1 MNIRRGLIPGILV
14 LVVVASVI
22 GTVLG
27 YGRVVFN
34 AWFIGVCALIALG
47 LLSMFYLLITGN
59 KKKHA
64 AQAELIGELP
74 STPAD
79 LGAEQRGPDTGLYL
93 GSTMAPSWQNR
104 VVVGDISDRA
114 SATIAEFAAGV
125 LISRQGASDIWIPRE
140 AITAVRTER
149 GIAGKVMS
157 ADGVLVIRWVL
168 PSGTEI
174 DTGLRADDKSIYPG
188 WVNAFAGQHDSGQ
201 GTQE

>member
-1 MNIRRGLIPGILV
+1 
-14 LVVVASVI
+14 
-22 GTVLG
+22 
-27 YGRVVFN
+27 
-34 AWFIGVCALIALG
+34 
-47 LLSMFYLLITGN
+47 
-59 KKKHA
+59 
-64 AQAELIGELP
+64 
-74 STPAD
+74 
-79 LGAEQRGPDTGLYL
+79 
-93 GSTMAPSWQNR
+93 MAPSWQNR

-125 LISRQGASDIWIPRE
+125 LISRQGASNIWIPRE

-201 GTQE
+201 GGTQE

>member
-14 LVVVASVI
+14 VVVVASVI

-34 AWFIGVCALIALG
+34 AWFIGVCVLIVLG

-59 KKKHA
+59 KKKQT

-79 LGAEQRGPDTGLYL
+79 PGAQQRGPDTGLYL

-174 DTGLRADDKSIYPG
+174 DSGIRADDKSIYPG